1 MPEQE
6 EKRRCAL
13 PCYTLVQVEVKS
25 KEMAEQA
32 LKQMGVE
39 ADISRNSNGTYTVTP
54 KSQSAN
60 FRDKFLQEYSASLST
75 KNAKAAGYYVSRQE
89 VNGEIELTLRQ
100 Y

>member
-1 MPEQE
+1 MP
-6 EKRRCAL
+6 CF
-13 PCYTLVQVEVKS
+13 TLVQVEVRN

-39 ADISRNSNGTYTVTP
+39 ADITRNSNGTYTVTP
-54 KSQSAN
+54 KNQQSS
-60 FRDKFLQEYSASLST
+60 FRDKFLQEYSAAVAT
-75 KNAKAAGYYVSRQE
+75 KKAKADGYYVSRQE